1 MVIYNLGEKMIDR
14 VLVELNK
21 TEGIKGSMVVG
32 KDGLVIAS
40 QLPGNVDAELV
51 GAMASAAFGASERT
65 ISEIGMGNLE
75 QAMVEGEHGKILMI
89 DAGEGIL
96 VVLTDAKVNL
106 GLIRINMKRA
116 AEKIKAM
123 I

>member
-1 MVIYNLGEKMIDR
+1 MIDR
-14 VLVELNK
+14 ILMELNK

-51 GAMASAAFGASERT
+51 GAMASAAFGAAERT
-65 ISEIGMGNLE
+65 AAEIGMGNLE
-75 QAMVEGEHGKILMI
+75 QTMIEGEHGKTLMV

-106 GLIRINMKRA
+106 GLIRITMKRA

-123 I
+123 F